1 MKKQEEK
8 YVLITGASSGLGKET
23 AQKLAKEGYKI
34 FAGVRKQDDKES
46 LEELNPNITAVFLDV
61 TSDESVNKA
70 FETISALTDKLYA
83 LVNNAGIALAGPVE
97 YIPVDILK
105 QQFDVNVFGAIR
117 VAQKFLPL
125 MKNQEAKI
133 VNISSMS
140 SYGIF
145 PFISPYCVS
154 KRSLDM
160 FFNSLLLECKMPDL
174 KVVSIKPGT
183 VRTPIWDKS
192 LAVCEKNMEFL
203 CEEGKKKYEKE
214 FNFLIKNARKNND
227 EGLLPKDISNL
238 VSKILKCKNPKLSYN
253 IGNDSFAA
261 RMLSLLP
268 QKVVNALVK
277 YSLKKRIK

>member
-34 FAGVRKQDDKES
+34 FAGVRKQEDKES
-46 LEELNPNITAVFLDV
+46 LEGLNSNITAVFLDV

-214 FNFLIKNARKNND
+214 FDFLIKNARKNND

-238 VSKILKCKNPKLSYN
+238 VSKILKCTNPKLSYN

-268 QKVVNALVK
+268 QKVINTLVK

>member
-1 MKKQEEK
+1 MKKQEGK

-34 FAGVRKQDDKES
+34 FAGVRKQEDKES
-46 LEELNPNITAVFLDV
+46 LEGLNPNITAVFLDV

-97 YIPVDILK
+97 YIPIDILK

-133 VNISSMS
+133 VNISSMA

-203 CEEGKKKYEKE
+203 CEEGKKKYKKE
-214 FNFLIKNARKNND
+214 FDFLIKNARKNND

-253 IGNDSFAA
+253 IGKDSFAA

>member
-1 MKKQEEK
+1 MKNQAEK

-34 FAGVRKQDDKES
+34 FAGVRKQEDKES
-46 LEELNPNITAVFLDV
+46 LEGLNSNITAVFLDV

-70 FETISALTDKLYA
+70 FEIISALTDKLYA

-214 FNFLIKNARKNND
+214 FDFLIKNARKNND